1 MKRSR
6 VELMDEYYEG
16 MYDDRRKIIR
26 MSKEKKKNDDDETI
40 DIHVN
45 KKNNEQIYTKN
56 NKIFFVS
63 NVNKTSVDQLI
74 QLIEE
79 KNIQFENLKKNRL
92 VKRIE
97 PNPIYLHITSYGGCL
112 FSGFKASDAIARSKI
127 PIYTVI
133 DGYAASAGTI
143 MSIVGK
149 RRYITPR
156 SYMLIHQLS
165 STNWGKFAEIEDEYI
180 NSKMLMKDII
190 DLYVKHTKM
199 DRKYIEEQLKHDSWW
214 RSDKCLDKGLVDSIY
229 Y

>member
-6 VELMDEYYEG
+6 DDFTDEYYEE
-16 MYDDRRKIIR
+16 MYNDRRKSIR
-26 MSKEKKKNDDDETI
+26 MSKEETKNNDDETI

-45 KKNNEQIYTKN
+45 KKNKEQIYSKN

-63 NVNKTSVDQLI
+63 GVNKTSVDKLI
-74 QLIEE
+74 QLIED
-79 KNIQFENLKKNRL
+79 KNFQFENLKKNRL
-92 VKRIE
+92 VKRVE

-112 FSGFKASDAIARSKI
+112 FSGFKAADAISRSKI
-127 PIYTVI
+127 PIYTII

-165 STNWGKFAEIEDEYI
+165 STNWGKFAEIEDDYI
-180 NSKMLMKDII
+180 NSKMLMKDIVNI
-190 DLYVKHTKM
+190 YVKHTKM
-199 DRKYIEEQLKHDSWW
+199 DRTYIEDQLKHDSWW
-214 RSDKCLDKGLVDSIY
+214 GSDKCLDKGLVDSIY